1 MEALQCWPYAMN
13 MFEMEAL
20 QCDPFAIKMF
30 ETEVLKCY
38 CCSIEDFACHA
49 RTPACAISGRIQAQ

>member
-1 MEALQCWPYAMN
+1 
-13 MFEMEAL
+13 
-20 QCDPFAIKMF
+20 
-30 ETEVLKCY
+30 VLKCY